1 MVGISLILRF
11 VKTPEPE
18 GLKAWQQRMGFTRDA
33 AAAALGM
40 SRSGYGFLLS
50 GRNPIDRRTALA
62 CLALEAGWI

>member
-1 MVGISLILRF
+1 MAGISLILRF
-11 VKTPEPE
+11 VKTPDSE
-18 GLKAWQQRMGFTRDA
+18 GLKAWQTRMGFTRDL

-62 CLALEAGWI
+62 CLALEAGLI